1 MVRGSHI
8 LVVDDNK
15 ENLKLAGSILKENGY
30 KIAVALNG
38 ESAIKILEKNSFDL
52 ILLDVMMP
60 GIDGF
65 EVCRRIK
72 YNEKLKDIPIVFLT
86 AKDQSKDLVDGFAAG
101 GVDYITKP
109 FNKDVFLARVSTHVE
124 LKQSRDM
131 LVELN
136 ATKDKFFSIIGHDL
150 RSPFTSIIG
159 FSDLLVRAVKEKD
172 YDEIQ
177 EYADVIQKSSNLS
190 LDLLLNLIEWSRS
203 QTGRMEFNPE
213 HCEMVDLISKATLL
227 YDDIAR
233 QKSITIQNVLP
244 DNLFV
249 VLDKAMISAVLRNL
263 ISNAIKFTMPDGKIT
278 VSTKEMQKEIIFSVE
293 DNGVGIPRNRVDEL
307 FRIDQSYSS
316 CGTNQEKGTGLGLII
331 CKEFVEKHGGKI
343 WADSEEGKGS
353 TFYFTLPHRS
363 VL

>member
-136 ATKDKFFSIIGHDL
+136 ATKDKFFSI
-150 RSPFTSIIG
+150 
-159 FSDLLVRAVKEKD
+159 
-172 YDEIQ
+172 
-177 EYADVIQKSSNLS
+177 
-190 LDLLLNLIEWSRS
+190 
-203 QTGRMEFNPE
+203 
-213 HCEMVDLISKATLL
+213 
-227 YDDIAR
+227 
-233 QKSITIQNVLP
+233 
-244 DNLFV
+244 
-249 VLDKAMISAVLRNL
+249 
-263 ISNAIKFTMPDGKIT
+263 
-278 VSTKEMQKEIIFSVE
+278 
-293 DNGVGIPRNRVDEL
+293 
-307 FRIDQSYSS
+307 
-316 CGTNQEKGTGLGLII
+316 KGTGAKAETSYSGPTTS
-331 CKEFVEKHGGKI
+331 C
-343 WADSEEGKGS
+343 
-353 TFYFTLPHRS
+353 
-363 VL
+363 